1 MSKCDTSNAVLND
14 RSPRLESTSTL
25 CRIFLTHFW
34 HIKCCSQWQV
44 AKSGINQM
52 KFWTFISLTAL
63 HAEWNGKKEF
73 NLRKIKNEKCMQAC
87 QTGDGSE
94 PLFDWLAKCQ
104 LLIWIQIAHFCPFFG
119 SPEFPSPL
127 PLVLMWI
134 LAKETWRWF
143 ILKKDRNISIILHE
157 KKSWCLLSKDG
168 EIETPKPCRV
178 FFEKEE
184 VVVVFFG
191 TFNLSYPSKQ

>member
-1 MSKCDTSNAVLND
+1 M
-14 RSPRLESTSTL
+14 
-25 CRIFLTHFW
+25 
-34 HIKCCSQWQV
+34 

-52 KFWTFISLTAL
+52 KFWTFTSLTAL

-157 KKSWCLLSKDG
+157 KKLVSYYQKMAKLRLQNHAGFFFKRRKYNPANSDCFDSK
-168 EIETPKPCRV
+168 
-178 FFEKEE
+178 
-184 VVVVFFG
+184 
-191 TFNLSYPSKQ
+191 